1 MRPRFPNVR
10 AVLVLAAA
18 AVTSQAMSGCGSV
31 NTTTSREG
39 PSPSASPVQTRVN
52 DLLSEIFLSA
62 KEVRMARN
70 SQGLMEVQVDVENN
84 GFRYRSF
91 SYRFDW
97 VDARGMVIESQTSVW
112 KTTNVPDGGST
123 VIRSIGPSEAATD
136 FKLQV
141 RRSD

>member
-1 MRPRFPNVR
+1 MRPRLHHAF
-10 AVLVLAAA
+10 AVLALPVAALGLHVLA
-18 AVTSQAMSGCGSV
+18 GCGSV

-70 SQGLMEVQVDVENN
+70 AQGLMEVQVDVENN

-123 VIRSIGPSEAATD
+123 VIRSIGPTEAATD